1 MNPSRIRLIE
11 ILVGLLAT
19 QLIVFGLAFYILNEP
34 QRIASAQVEI
44 LNVQLDS
51 AMTLYAE
58 NCAVC
63 HGLNG
68 EGIGPTPPLNNPA
81 LASMPYEDLFKIIAR
96 GRYGTSMPAWSKDDG
111 GPLSDYQISELVSLV
126 QSGDWQ
132 ATGDRVVNLGL
143 APLIPFT
150 TQPDTA
156 LLEAVAALP
165 DGETLKSA
173 LTIYADSCVACHGA
187 DGLGTALAPA
197 LNDPAVRA
205 KPAEELTRTITFGSP
220 GTRMSAWNSQL
231 SPEEIASMVTLVQ
244 RWDEIPLGTIPAP
257 EVPIPTTA
265 ESIALGGDLF
275 AANCARCHGPEGQG
289 TPRAPAL
296 NVKSFLTQTNDQA
309 MQLIISGGVPGTAM
323 PAWGDRMTESDIQA
337 IVGFIRQWEPTA
349 PEVAVPTR
357 PGGGGPP
364 WLRNNTTTPAQPA
377 QPGQPAQ
384 PAQPSGATP
393 GQSAQP
399 GQQTPSG
406 GAGGPP
412 WAQTQTQTAWWQ
424 TLNWPLLLGLT
435 AALSVI
441 FSLIAAG
448 LSGLKKP

>member
-1 MNPSRIRLIE
+1 MNPSRARLIE

-34 QRIASAQVEI
+34 QRIASAQTEI
-44 LNVQLDS
+44 LNVQLDE

-81 LASMPYEDLFKIIAR
+81 LASMPYDDLFKTIAR

-150 TQPDTA
+150 TQPDPA

-165 DGETLKSA
+165 DGEALKSA
-173 LTIYADSCVACHGA
+173 ITIYASSCVACHGA

-205 KPAEELTRTITFGSP
+205 KSTEELTRTITFGSP
-220 GTRMSAWNSQL
+220 GTRMSAWSGQL
-231 SPEEIASMVTLVQ
+231 TPEEIARMVTLIQ

-257 EVPIPTTA
+257 DVPIPTTA
-265 ESIALGGDLF
+265 ESIARGGELY

-296 NVKSFLTQTNDQA
+296 NVKSFLAQTNDQA
-309 MQLIISGGVPGTAM
+309 MQWIISGGVPGTAM
-323 PAWGDRMTESDIQA
+323 PAWGDRMTEADIQA

-364 WLRNNTTTPAQPA
+364 WLRNNTAAPAQP
-377 QPGQPAQ
+377 
-384 PAQPSGATP
+384 
-393 GQSAQP
+393 AQP

-412 WAQTQTQTAWWQ
+412 WAQSQPQTAWWQ